1 MRYSSGILTDCEV
14 KSEPTAFPKPSSRRR
29 ISRTNDILGRLW
41 KTGMGLTLMAVGG
54 VFVLYL
60 WNSYKRA
67 AALDDWIPVTGEIL
81 RAEVVKDGLNQRGM
95 TKYLASVRYEYTFE
109 GTRYDGDR
117 LARLP
122 VTGSDPAKLAKRIK
136 PYQVGE
142 ATLLYVNP
150 AAPAESMLKKDTKAA
165 LYSIWFPCLFVIG
178 GAGMV
183 VSALLVRNR
192 VG

>member
-1 MRYSSGILTDCEV
+1 MRYSSEILPNCEV
-14 KSEPTAFPKPSSRRR
+14 KSETPAIPPPPSQRK

-41 KTGMGLTLMAVGG
+41 KIGMGLTLMAVGW

-60 WNSYKRA
+60 WNSYQRA
-67 AALDDWIPVTGEIL
+67 AALDVWIPVSGEVL
-81 RAEVVKDGLNQRGM
+81 SAEVVKDGLNQRGL
-95 TKYLASVRYEYTFE
+95 TKYLASVRYSYTYE
-109 GTRYDGDR
+109 GNRYEGDR
-117 LARLP
+117 LARLR
-122 VTGSDPAKLAKRIK
+122 VTASDPAKLAKRLK

-150 AAPAESMLKKDTKAA
+150 ASPDQSMLKKDTKAA

-183 VSALLVRNR
+183 VSALIVRR
-192 VG
+192 TTG

>member
-1 MRYSSGILTDCEV
+1 MRYSSENLTYCEV
-14 KSEPTAFPKPSSRRR
+14 KSETPANNTPPTGRK
-29 ISRTNDILGRLW
+29 ISRTNDVLGRLW
-41 KTGMGLTLMAVGG
+41 KIGMGMALMAVGG

-67 AALDDWIPVTGEIL
+67 AALDVWIPVSGEVL
-81 RAEVVKDGLNQRGM
+81 SAEVVKDGLNQRGL
-95 TKYLASVRYEYTFE
+95 TKYLASVRYVYTFE
-109 GTRYDGDR
+109 GTRYEGDR

-122 VTGSDPAKLAKRIK
+122 VTASDPAKLAKRLK

-150 AAPAESMLKKDTKAA
+150 ASPDQSMLKKDTKAA

-183 VSALLVRNR
+183 VSACIVRNKA
-192 VG
+192 G